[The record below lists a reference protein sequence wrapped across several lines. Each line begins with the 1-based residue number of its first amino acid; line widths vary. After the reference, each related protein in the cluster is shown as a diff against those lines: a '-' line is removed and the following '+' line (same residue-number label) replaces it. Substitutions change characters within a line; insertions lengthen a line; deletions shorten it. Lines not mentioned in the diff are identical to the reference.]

1 MDICDIHMHLSLS
14 SLTTLSF
21 KPLTGGGLRSLFSTS
36 PCTPPHLTWHWYT
49 YDTCGCFLSLS
60 LLDALSTHGWQT
72 TQGFL
77 PQLDEF
83 YFTTAEKKILENCRC
98 IVPNFIND

>member
-1 MDICDIHMHLSLS
+1 MWTCLKPIIEAVLRAIYRHGRDDIFFLSENPNQPP
-14 SLTTLSF
+14 
-21 KPLTGGGLRSLFSTS
+21 KDGGGLR
-36 PCTPPHLTWHWYT
+36 
-49 YDTCGCFLSLS
+49 D
-60 LLDALSTHGWQT
+60 
-72 TQGFL
+72 L